1 MREFLRTLREE
12 WTLNGDFRI
21 TISLCP
27 AKYCNY
33 MWLNSRHALGEE
45 GNVDY
50 KKKPVDVPF
59 TEAKNRTAHINK
71 CDSSYLEPV
80 QNRDSPA
87 QATLGCGTRCRDVML
102 RRIDRATGTPD
113 DPAAL
118 RQIGLAA
125 AKRREVMMT
134 VPSVHGAPGTRSAR
148 SKARLPRHGCS
159 LSGPRAECVDVGSSR
174 REFIE
179 ERDLQT
185 PESEVMGTS
194 LLPGLECGG

>member
-1 MREFLRTLREE
+1 MRQLLRTLREE
-12 WTLNGDFRI
+12 WRLNVDFRI

-33 MWLNSRHALGEE
+33 MWLNSRHALGKVRKAVSGAETTKICRCS
-45 GNVDY
+45 VY
-50 KKKPVDVPF
+50 RR
-59 TEAKNRTAHINK
+59 AKNGTAHLDE

-102 RRIDRATGTPD
+102 CRIDRATGTSD
-113 DPAAL
+113 DSAAL

-134 VPSVHGAPGTRSAR
+134 VPSARGARDSICKDHGPAA
-148 SKARLPRHGCS
+148 KAW
-159 LSGPRAECVDVGSSR
+159 V
-174 REFIE
+174 FIE
-179 ERDLQT
+179 WT
-185 PESEVMGTS
+185 TG
-194 LLPGLECGG
+194 

>member
-1 MREFLRTLREE
+1 MREFLRTRREE
-12 WTLNGDFRI
+12 WTLKGDFR
-21 TISLCP
+21 TTTSLCP

-33 MWLNSRHALGEE
+33 MWLNSRHTLGKE

-50 KKKPVDVPF
+50 KKTCRCSVYRR
-59 TEAKNRTAHINK
+59 AKNRTAHLSK

-102 RRIDRATGTPD
+102 CRIDRATGTSD

-148 SKARLPRHGCS
+148 TKARLPRHGCS
-159 LSGPRAECVDVGSSR
+159 
-174 REFIE
+174 FIE
-179 ERDLQT
+179 WATD
-185 PESEVMGTS
+185 
-194 LLPGLECGG
+194 